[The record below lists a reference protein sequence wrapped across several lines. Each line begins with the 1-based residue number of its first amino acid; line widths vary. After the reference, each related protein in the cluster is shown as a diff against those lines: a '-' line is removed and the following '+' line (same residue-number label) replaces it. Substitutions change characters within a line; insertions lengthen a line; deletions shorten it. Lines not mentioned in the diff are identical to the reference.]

1 MRNRT
6 NQHRCTL
13 RYCVLPQSVQRND
26 HKSGGKVG
34 NGLSTYLSTFRL
46 LQKSFKPVFNGLKAT
61 YSIPG
66 AGTIQIEAHSDVGLF
81 CGRKSARV
89 VLGVGI
95 A

>member
-66 AGTIQIEAHSDVGLF
+66 AGTIQIKGLRESVALF
-81 CGRKSARV
+81 CARKSAWGGF
-89 VLGVGI
+89 GVGI
-95 A
+95 